1 MHISLDSALGRQRR
15 LNSVG
20 ENVLQIAPDAAAAYS
35 LRSLTGGDPK
45 VVRVRRASDNGER
58 DFTSSDVTSGEMLR
72 WVNTQAIK
80 PLDIQALEADGRTG
94 DFLIAKAAYSLRSL
108 GTRQATLAATGDTV
122 ARAND
127 KFVAQVRRNVNG
139 DLKSFTATEVSDG
152 TLTSFVN
159 ESFTSSLPLDVSGSA
174 SAAYGLRNLS
184 SSYSGNVVE
193 VRRSSDDTTQ
203 NFKASEV
210 TNGTL
215 VNFVN
220 EDINKLDLQT
230 ASGGLDGNV
239 TNKTAT
245 GFDLSV
251 NNEGSIGQ
259 QRILSPSNATEGIYN
274 VTFDVSVTSGSLSGI
289 TATITS
295 DNRAIVVGSNSQ
307 NFTLTSANNGGAI
320 FFRTAADAV
329 ADVSITNIT
338 LTQTSSNGHVKT
350 WYDQSGNSRDAVQA
364 TAASQPK
371 IVDAGVIVTDRD
383 GKLALNGKG
392 AKLDPPTNAPMLST
406 DGTYSLFAVV
416 DFDDQRNG
424 NDNFYNI
431 LRFESTT
438 AGGAASARKP
448 LVFLNQASG
457 SLNANSPS
465 YSSGSANYTL
475 AETLSVQLFTNI
487 ANPTLSTVNNAV
499 YADGVL
505 VGSANNATSA
515 NTNNLLSSNSHIFDN
530 QETTVTHFLSEVIY
544 YPSDQSDKR
553 RAIEE
558 SISGHYGITLGSFNR
573 DGHVKT
579 WYDQSGNSNDA
590 VQATSAN
597 QPKIV
602 NAGVL
607 VTDRDGK
614 LALDGKSSQLDLPES
629 EMLSSNGSYSL
640 FTACDIADQ
649 TSGSVDFYDLFRFIS
664 DGNGGASSARKP
676 QVFVRKS
683 NGTLTS
689 SSPSHSSGGVD
700 FSASETGSVQL
711 MTSIQN
717 PALSTGNNLIFSDGV
732 LKDSTDAS
740 TSVNNE
746 QTLDSSESSLFIST
760 ETSVSHFLS
769 EVIYYPSDQ
778 SDKRRAI
785 EESIATANGITLGSF
800 NRDGFI
806 KTWYDQSVTNQAGD
820 TATGNHAVQAT
831 AASQPKIV
839 SAGSLLNEL
848 DFDGTDDSL
857 AIDFGADL
865 SQANSLFMVHQS
877 DTTSS
882 NSNEFFDRVSGSP
895 RTLLDQSGSNY
906 RMLSA
911 SSVSTGV
918 AVTTDKSLVF
928 ALYNGA
934 SSLFAKNGT
943 ATSALDAGT
952 QDINQNSSLGSSGSN
967 FYNGSMQEFIVYNSD
982 QSANRTAIEANIGE
996 AYSIDLP
1003 SGVDPGFDQVD
1014 GFVETWYDQS
1024 GNSNDAVQA
1033 TAGSQPK
1040 IVNAGTMLNE
1050 LDFDGTDDNFELT
1063 SVLGMTSAGAVFSV
1077 AKSGGGSDK
1086 LILDNRDSGVD
1097 GFRLLRL
1104 GNDLEYR
1111 WQSATV
1117 DTGTNLGTNT
1127 KFIAFANHDGSNASA
1142 AVNGATATTT
1152 SDTSSMSVASKPHI
1166 GARSFS
1172 SASNFWDGT
1181 INELIIYNSD
1191 QNANRSALQTN
1202 INSHYSIF

>member
-20 ENVLQIAPDAAAAYS
+20 ESVLQIAPDAAAAYS

-94 DFLIAKAAYSLRSL
+94 DFLIAKAAYALRSL

-184 SSYSGNVVE
+184 STYSGDVVEVRRNVNGDLKSFTATEVTDGTLTSFVNESFTSSLPLDVSGSASAAYSLRNLSSTYSGNVVE

-203 NFKASEV
+203 NFTATEI
-210 TNGTL
+210 TDGTL
-215 VNFVN
+215 LAFVG
-220 EDINKLDLQT
+220 T
-230 ASGGLDGNV
+230 GG
-239 TNKTAT
+239 
-245 GFDLSV
+245 
-251 NNEGSIGQ
+251 
-259 QRILSPSNATEGIYN
+259 
-274 VTFDVSVTSGSLSGI
+274 
-289 TATITS
+289 S
-295 DNRAIVVGSNSQ
+295 D
-307 NFTLTSANNGGAI
+307 
-320 FFRTAADAV
+320 
-329 ADVSITNIT
+329 
-338 LTQTSSNGHVKT
+338 NGHVKT
-350 WYDQSGNSRDAVQA
+350 WYDQSGNSRDA
-364 TAASQPK
+364 T
-371 IVDAGVIVTDRD
+371 
-383 GKLALNGKG
+383 
-392 AKLDPPTNAPMLST
+392 
-406 DGTYSLFAVV
+406 
-416 DFDDQRNG
+416 
-424 NDNFYNI
+424 
-431 LRFESTT
+431 
-438 AGGAASARKP
+438 
-448 LVFLNQASG
+448 
-457 SLNANSPS
+457 
-465 YSSGSANYTL
+465 
-475 AETLSVQLFTNI
+475 
-487 ANPTLSTVNNAV
+487 
-499 YADGVL
+499 
-505 VGSANNATSA
+505 
-515 NTNNLLSSNSHIFDN
+515 
-530 QETTVTHFLSEVIY
+530 
-544 YPSDQSDKR
+544 
-553 RAIEE
+553 
-558 SISGHYGITLGSFNR
+558 
-573 DGHVKT
+573 
-579 WYDQSGNSNDA
+579 
-590 VQATSAN
+590 QATSSN

-614 LALDGKSSQLDLPES
+614 LALDGKSSQLDFPES

-700 FSASETGSVQL
+700 FSASEAGSVQL

-785 EESIATANGITLGSF
+785 EESISGHYGITLGSFNRDGLVRTWYDQSGNSRDAVQATAASQPKIVDAGTLVERTISGTSSPSVQFTASNSMTHGLTSLSADGQQSLFFVADNQVTSNTSHRLIEIMSSTSDEADRRRPLIFQDSSSSLNFSVDNLSGFNRTTSQSNFVSLYSSITEDSGGGTHTAHQDGSQFGSASVTLNTNATIALSDRGLGELASDTAGAFFFTEIIYYPSNQTTKRRAIEESISGHYGITLGSF
-800 NRDGFI
+800 NRDGFV
-806 KTWYDQSVTNQAGD
+806 KTWYDQSVTTQAGD
-820 TATGNHAVQAT
+820 TATGNHAVQTT

-839 SAGSLLNEL
+839 DAGSFLNEL
-848 DFDGTDDSL
+848 DFDGTDDTL

-865 SQANSLFMVHQS
+865 SQANSIFMVHQS
-877 DTTSS
+877 DTTTDTK
-882 NSNEFFDRVSGSP
+882 NEFFDSSGSDSP
-895 RTLLDQSGSNY
+895 RTLLDQAGSDY
-906 RMLSA
+906 RMLGA
-911 SSVSTGV
+911 SSVDTGV
-918 AVTTDKSLVF
+918 AVTTNKSLVF

-934 SSLFAKNGT
+934 SSLFAKDGT
-943 ATSALDAGT
+943 ATSALNAGT
-952 QDINQNSSLGSSGSN
+952 ADINQNSTLGSSATR
-967 FYNGSMQEFIVYNSD
+967 FYDGSMQEFIIYNSD
-982 QSANRTAIEANIGE
+982 QTDNRTAIEANIGE
-996 AYSIDLP
+996 AYSITGIPAYD
-1003 SGVDPGFDQVD
+1003 DEVD

-1024 GNSNDAVQA
+1024 GNNRPLIQANASEQPLIVEAGTFLNGVKSNQATSNDTMQNLQVS
-1033 TAGSQPK
+1033 TDGT
-1040 IVNAGTMLNE
+1040 NAN
-1050 LDFDGTDDNFELT
+1050 FGTDDWASGASSKL
-1063 SVLGMTSAGAVFSV
+1063 GAVYVGTVPSASV
-1077 AKSGGGSDK
+1077 VTSTQNSIIWGGSRGVGAFQEGGVSLAVVKAGTDSWRLRNERQGLSPSTMDCRVSLNTDADVVIYGTADNREFTLNVNGSGNTETESADLDVREDAPLSLFGAYDGSANRYYQRSSGGVCKECYLYAGDPVANIPA
-1086 LILDNRDSGVD
+1086 L
-1097 GFRLLRL
+1097 
-1104 GNDLEYR
+1104 
-1111 WQSATV
+1111 AT
-1117 DTGTNLGTNT
+1117 
-1127 KFIAFANHDGSNASA
+1127 S
-1142 AVNGATATTT
+1142 
-1152 SDTSSMSVASKPHI
+1152 
-1166 GARSFS
+1166 
-1172 SASNFWDGT
+1172 
-1181 INELIIYNSD
+1181 INE
-1191 QNANRSALQTN
+1191 
-1202 INSHYSIF
+1202 HYSIY

>member
-72 WVNTQAIK
+72 WVNAQAIK

-573 DGHVKT
+573 DG
-579 WYDQSGNSNDA
+579 
-590 VQATSAN
+590 
-597 QPKIV
+597 
-602 NAGVL
+602 
-607 VTDRDGK
+607 
-614 LALDGKSSQLDLPES
+614 
-629 EMLSSNGSYSL
+629 
-640 FTACDIADQ
+640 
-649 TSGSVDFYDLFRFIS
+649 
-664 DGNGGASSARKP
+664 
-676 QVFVRKS
+676 FV
-683 NGTLTS
+683 
-689 SSPSHSSGGVD
+689 
-700 FSASETGSVQL
+700 
-711 MTSIQN
+711 
-717 PALSTGNNLIFSDGV
+717 
-732 LKDSTDAS
+732 
-740 TSVNNE
+740 
-746 QTLDSSESSLFIST
+746 
-760 ETSVSHFLS
+760 
-769 EVIYYPSDQ
+769 
-778 SDKRRAI
+778 
-785 EESIATANGITLGSF
+785 
-800 NRDGFI
+800 
-806 KTWYDQSVTNQAGD
+806 KTWYDQSVTNEAGD

-831 AASQPKIV
+831 PASQPKIV
-839 SAGSLLNEL
+839 NAGSLVTGGME
-848 DFDGTDDSL
+848 FDGTDDK
-857 AIDFGADL
+857 L
-865 SQANSLFMVHQS
+865 SASYS
-877 DTTSS
+877 STTSS
-882 NSNEFFDRVSGSP
+882 VF
-895 RTLLDQSGSNY
+895 
-906 RMLSA
+906 
-911 SSVSTGV
+911 SVSIPHVVGSKGLIGLGTSENKV
-918 AVTTDKSLVF
+918 AIFYRSINQFTQF
-928 ALYNGA
+928 AGETLTSSAGYSVDEQYLRFDLLAGA
-934 SSLFAKNGT
+934 SSEIAVNGSIV
-943 ATSALDAGT
+943 A
-952 QDINQNSSLGSSGSN
+952 QGSSGSN
-967 FYNGSMQEFIVYNSD
+967 AHAGISIGDTFHNDSFDGSIAEVIIYSSD

-996 AYSIDLP
+996 AYSIAGIPAYD
-1003 SGVDPGFDQVD
+1003 DEVD

-1077 AKSGGGSDK
+1077 AESGGSSDK